1 MKSLV
6 RTSAVLLPLVVA
18 LVLGGAARAR
28 SPDAIRTPTSTPTA
42 TPTTTSTPLPSIPAP
57 PSDVSRQGG
66 VLRWVDNSSN
76 EDGFQIDL
84 TICGEVFHYTV
95 GPNSTSFTLP
105 PEVLSEQRE
114 PDPPGSFCTYLGY
127 SVSAFNT
134 VGQSEA
140 AGFGVIIEFPPPSRA
155 TPSAIAAPGTGS
167 SAQAEG
173 HSLTN
178 LFAFAITGLALLI
191 AGVIARVMIGGHCRK
206 A

>member
-18 LVLGGAARAR
+18 LVIGEAAHAR
-28 SPDAIRTPTSTPTA
+28 SVDAIRTPTSTPTA
-42 TPTTTSTPLPSIPAP
+42 TATPTPTPPPSIPAP
-57 PSDVSRQGG
+57 PSDVSRQGE

-95 GPNSTSFTLP
+95 GPNSTRFTLP
-105 PEVLSEQRE
+105 PEVLSKQRE
-114 PDPPGSFCTYLGY
+114 PGSPGSFCHELSY
-127 SVSAFNT
+127 SVSALNA

-140 AGFGVIIEFPPPSRA
+140 AGFGVIIEPPPPSRA
-155 TPSAIAAPGTGS
+155 TPSAITAPGTGS
-167 SAQAEG
+167 STQAEG

-178 LFAFAITGLALLI
+178 LFAFAISGLTLLI